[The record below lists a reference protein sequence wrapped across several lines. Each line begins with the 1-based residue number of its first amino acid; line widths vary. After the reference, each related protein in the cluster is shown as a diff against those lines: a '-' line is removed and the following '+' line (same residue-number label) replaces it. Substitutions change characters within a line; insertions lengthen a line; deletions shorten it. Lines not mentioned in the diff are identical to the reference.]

1 MAKALG
7 TGLACAG
14 FLGQASAF
22 VASPANR
29 ALQATESSRSS
40 TAASHT
46 QGIYTE
52 TSPGGAMSV
61 AIGGFAMAA
70 VGASLRAGKGSSGRS
85 GKKNVVSLRATDMQ
99 ATTVKVGDEI
109 PNVGLD
115 DGFPPEKVML
125 GDYCKGKTIVLV
137 GLPGAFTPC

>member
-1 MAKALG
+1 
-7 TGLACAG
+7 
-14 FLGQASAF
+14 
-22 VASPANR
+22 
-29 ALQATESSRSS
+29 
-40 TAASHT
+40 
-46 QGIYTE
+46 
-52 TSPGGAMSV
+52 MSV

-85 GKKNVVSLRATDMQ
+85 SKKNVVSLRATDMQ

-115 DGFPPEKVML
+115 DGFPPEKLML
-125 GDYCKGKTIVLV
+125 GDYCKGKTVVVV